1 MKPQSTPKAKP
12 AARSAAVTLLLSL
25 LSSAAVAASPFTSG
39 STTLTTDI
47 LAIVSP
53 IVGLA
58 VIAVGVLAWFGK
70 IAWVWFAGLVVG
82 IVLVFGNAQIV
93 TWIRGL
99 FGV

>member
-1 MKPQSTPKAKP
+1 MKNQATKKAKTV
-12 AARSAAVTLLLSL
+12 ARNTAVLLFLSL
-25 LSSAAVAASPFTSG
+25 LSSAALADLPFAGGTK
-39 STTLTTDI
+39 TLTNDI
-47 LAIVSP
+47 LTIITP

-70 IAWVWFAGLVVG
+70 IAWSWFGGLVVG

-93 TWIRGL
+93 SSIRSM

>member
-1 MKPQSTPKAKP
+1 MKTQPTQKAEAAVRST
-12 AARSAAVTLLLSL
+12 AVTLLLSF
-25 LSSAAVAASPFTSG
+25 LSSAAMAASPFTSG
-39 STTLTTDI
+39 STTLTADI
-47 LAIVSP
+47 LAIVTP

-70 IAWVWFAGLVVG
+70 IAWIWFAGLVVG

>member
-1 MKPQSTPKAKP
+1 MKNQATKKAS
-12 AARSAAVTLLLSL
+12 AARNAAVSLLLSF
-25 LSSAAVAASPFTSG
+25 LSSAALAAQPFSSG

-47 LAIVSP
+47 LAIVTP

-58 VIAVGVLAWFGK
+58 VIAVGCLCWFGK
-70 IAWVWFAGLVVG
+70 IAWSWFAGLVIG

-93 TWIRGL
+93 SWIRSL

>member
-1 MKPQSTPKAKP
+1 MKNQATKKAKT
-12 AARSAAVTLLLSL
+12 AARNTAVSILLSFLASAAF
-25 LSSAAVAASPFTSG
+25 AAQPFASG

-47 LAIVSP
+47 LAIVTP

-58 VIAVGVLAWFGK
+58 VIAVGVLCWFGK
-70 IAWVWFAGLVVG
+70 ISWAWFAGLVVG

-93 TWIRGL
+93 SWIRSL